1 MSIKQEAHE
10 IIDRLDDDASW
21 NDLVKSLYLNKKI
34 TLGMTDLEVVQS
46 DLSEAD
52 INSIMNRLQ
61 SASNQ
66 PSDMLNTKTYVPG
79 NSATLGMIAGVVA
92 ILFAIV
98 FPPISWIA
106 APIAV
111 VAGLIG
117 IKNREDKAWV
127 PILLAMVS
135 TVPMIPVI
143 FG

>member
-79 NSATLGMIAGVVA
+79 NAATLGMIAGVVA

>member
-52 INSIMNRLQ
+52 INCIMNRLQ

-92 ILFAIV
+92 ILF
-98 FPPISWIA
+98 
-106 APIAV
+106 
-111 VAGLIG
+111 
-117 IKNREDKAWV
+117 KK
-127 PILLAMVS
+127 
-135 TVPMIPVI
+135 
-143 FG
+143 